1 MHGWCLK
8 GAKICFRILDSNFTV
23 RYNYVAVSMHS
34 EDAKETT
41 VHLIL
46 GFPGVDSY
54 TGNNPGAVLILL
66 KPEER

>member
-1 MHGWCLK
+1 
-8 GAKICFRILDSNFTV
+8 
-23 RYNYVAVSMHS
+23 MHS